1 MPALKLTAYHTTEE
15 QVNALKN
22 DGYVYFPEA
31 LNPDEVKELYAT
43 MDRQEAI
50 PESFDRYDTPE
61 SRGFL
66 NRHVNNAFNRDEV
79 FLQYIDRPGIIDVV
93 EAIHGEDCHLI
104 GMTAWMT
111 GPGRPQQSLHVDW
124 LPVPLPADVVADP
137 RVKVPVFITT
147 LHFYLD
153 NLTEE
158 LGPTQFVPGSHKS
171 GRAPGDDTEWLGNEP
186 ESILCNAGD
195 AVLFR
200 SEVWHRG
207 TANTSDQIRF
217 LLQVHYAHRMIT
229 QKFPPYLNRFQ
240 FDGAILEKATER
252 QLRLLGDHRSGIYD

>member
-43 MDRQEAI
+43 MDCQEAI

-93 EAIHGEDCHLI
+93 EAIHGEDCHVI

-111 GPGRPQQSLHVDW
+111 GPGRPQQGLHVDW
-124 LPVPLPADVVADP
+124 LPVPLPADVVADL
-137 RVKVPVFITT
+137 RVNVPVFITT

-171 GRAPGDDTEWLGNEP
+171 GRAPGDDTEWQGNEP

-229 QKFPPYLNRFQ
+229 QKFPPYLNQFQ
-240 FDGAILEKATER
+240 FDDAILAKASER
-252 QLRLLGDHRSGIYD
+252 QLRLLGNHRSGIYD